1 MLKLSNELP
10 TCLNNEEGYHG
21 DDYKISTLVEIIT
34 CTKGFI
40 ELANAP
46 LCALTTVCGYVYFDL
61 KHVTL
66 ALSIM

>member
-10 TCLNNEEGYHG
+10 TCLNNEEGHHGDEEGYHG

-46 LCALTTVCGYVYFDL
+46 LCALPTSTTF
-61 KHVTL
+61 
-66 ALSIM
+66 